1 VIQQLQSALHDA
13 ATHQPYFEYL
23 NTKYEWQE
31 TSKHTMHWP
40 VICLSLKCFKA
51 TEHQTVVKFIHE
63 WLPLQDRHHIQSTST
78 LHLCPSCNQQPETVK
93 HFLTCPHPAQQQVW
107 KDLHEALH
115 KHQIQNGVSNIFHDI
130 LAYGLYQGCQA
141 PTQLTFHHLPHN
153 ISNLY
158 QSQERLG
165 WKQLYYGQFATQWI
179 PLLTHYHPQL
189 NGLHYITKIVVLS
202 WQSVLQ
208 VWGLRNAHL
217 HPGNLEQEDRS
228 QLQAA
233 INQIFSKPIKT
244 LSYKLWSSIWT
255 QTTSCS
261 YPHAKSNNG

>member
-1 VIQQLQSALHDA
+1 
-13 ATHQPYFEYL
+13 
-23 NTKYEWQE
+23 
-31 TSKHTMHWP
+31 
-40 VICLSLKCFKA
+40 
-51 TEHQTVVKFIHE
+51 VVKFIHE
-63 WLPLQDRHHIQSTST
+63 WLPLQDRHHVQSAST

-141 PTQLTFHHLPHN
+141 PTQLTFHHLPHD

-165 WKQLYYGQFATQWI
+165 WKQLYYGWFATQWI

-189 NGLHYITKIVVLS
+189 YGLHYITMVVVLI

-208 VWGLRNAHL
+208 VWGLWNWHL

-233 INQIFSKPIKT
+233 VNQIFFEAHQDPLLQAMVEHLDPDHIMQLPTHHIQQWVTNSTHHMHAHFKAVKLQARLCTRDIRTYFPRQKT
-244 LSYKLWSSIWT
+244 WS
-255 QTTSCS
+255 TTDKNLLC
-261 YPHAKSNNG
+261 PP